1 MTEDLDI
8 IVKNLV
14 CDFEIQ
20 RNVFTNK
27 IKDIAKNTFKINK
40 LPDDEELN
48 YIYLINPYIKHIEP
62 LYDDVEICTEGF
74 IIEYIQDLISN
85 INNNNK
91 NLWTIYDYYE
101 NDENNVRTTINITR
115 NNEGDEK
122 KNNDDFKI
130 IFEYCDED
138 DYDEDYKEIIED
150 VELRI
155 SKNNLLD
162 ILWEI
167 SNIID
172 RKLNGEPINNINYV
186 KDEDDDDYNDKEEI
200 ISRGFIS
207 NMWYTVKG
215 IFG

>member
-1 MTEDLDI
+1 MSNELDI

-14 CDFEIQ
+14 CDFETQ
-20 RNVFTNK
+20 KNVFTNK
-27 IKDIAKNTFKINK
+27 IKNIAKNTFKIYV
-40 LPDDEELN
+40 LPEDNEMN

-62 LYDDVEICTEGF
+62 VYDDIEMCTDGF
-74 IIEYIQDLISN
+74 IIEYIQDLISK
-85 INNNNK
+85 INSTNK

-101 NDENNVRTTINITR
+101 NDNNNVRTTVSVIKDDES
-115 NNEGDEK
+115 NE
-122 KNNDDFKI
+122 DFKI

-150 VELRI
+150 VELKI

-172 RKLNGEPINNINYV
+172 RKLNGEPINDINYI
-186 KDEDDDDYNDKEEI
+186 KDEDDDEDYNDKEEI

-215 IFG
+215 IFS